1 LTIIGSVEPGD
12 HGVLH
17 VQPGCVTSFQVRKSA
32 TVVVKGSSP
41 VVMGIGAR
49 PDTAE
54 VEIWGPDA
62 TAPVAA
68 WEWVCMRLRE
78 GSGEINY
85 EIR

>member
-1 LTIIGSVEPGD
+1 MQIIGSVEPGD
-12 HGVLH
+12 FGTYTLE
-17 VQPGCVTSFQVRKSA
+17 PGASCAIQVRKA
-32 TVVVKGSSP
+32 GTVVLKGSSP

-78 GSGEINY
+78 GPGEISY
-85 EIR
+85 EMR

>member
-1 LTIIGSVEPGD
+1 LTIIGSAEPGD
-12 HGVLH
+12 GGTYTLEPGASCAIQLRKPGTIVL
-17 VQPGCVTSFQVRKSA
+17 R
-32 TVVVKGSSP
+32 GSSP
-41 VVMGIGAR
+41 VVMGIGVR
-49 PDTAE
+49 PDATD

>member
-1 LTIIGSVEPGD
+1 MARSVEPGD
-12 HGVLH
+12 GGKVTLEPGVSYHIQLRK
-17 VQPGCVTSFQVRKSA
+17 PG
-32 TVVVKGSSP
+32 TVVLRGSSP

-49 PDTAE
+49 PDTTE